1 MKASI
6 WEIISF
12 FAIQYALGR
21 RGSFPYGLLVKLN
34 LLEISV
40 LVVISDMIQT
50 FLLLNFAGFL
60 RKHLNFLSTLKKKLR
75 KKPKPKKSNKWEKLK
90 KIGPLGLLL
99 VSALP
104 YAGGALSG
112 SIMAASLKMKKTKA
126 FLIIILGCIIS
137 TCLYFLG
144 FAGVISIFK

>member
-6 WEIISF
+6 WEILSF

-21 RGSFPYGLLVKLN
+21 RGSFPYGILVKLN
-34 LLEISV
+34 LLEISI

-60 RKHLNFLSTLKKKLR
+60 RKHLNFLGALKKKLR
-75 KKPKPKKSNKWEKLK
+75 KKPKPKKSIKWEKLK
-90 KIGPLGLLL
+90 KIGPLGLFL

-126 FLIIILGCIIS
+126 FFIILSGCIIS
-137 TCLYFLG
+137 TCLYYLAS
-144 FAGVISIFK
+144 AGVISILK

>member
-6 WEIISF
+6 LEIISF
-12 FAIQYALGR
+12 FAIQYAVGR
-21 RGSFPYGLLVKLN
+21 RGSFPFGFLVKLT

-60 RKHLNFLSTLKKKLR
+60 RKHLHFLSVLKRKLR
-75 KKPKPKKSNKWEKLK
+75 KKPTPMKPNKWEKLK

-126 FLIIILGCIIS
+126 FFIILSGCIIS
-137 TCLYFLG
+137 TCLYYLG
-144 FAGVISIFK
+144 FAGVISILK

>member
-21 RGSFPYGLLVKLN
+21 RGSFPYGLLVKLT

-60 RKHLNFLSTLKKKLR
+60 RKHLHFLNTLKKKLR
-75 KKPKPKKSNKWEKLK
+75 KNPF
-90 KIGPLGLLL
+90 
-99 VSALP
+99 
-104 YAGGALSG
+104 GAFLNG
-112 SIMAASLKMKKTKA
+112 SITKQEQCLSQQKK
-126 FLIIILGCIIS
+126 
-137 TCLYFLG
+137 
-144 FAGVISIFK
+144 FKETWL